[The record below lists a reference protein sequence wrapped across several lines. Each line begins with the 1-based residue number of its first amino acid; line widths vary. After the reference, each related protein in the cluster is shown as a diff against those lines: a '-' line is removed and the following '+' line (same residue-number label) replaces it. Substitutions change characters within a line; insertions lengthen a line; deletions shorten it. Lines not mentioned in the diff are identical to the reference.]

1 MITNFK
7 IIFFFIF
14 LIKLKKYKKYNY
26 ILLLNNFYLIHT
38 KIIGEKVTDIFEKC
52 KRTHYSNEISPELAG
67 ETVKVTG
74 WVHEIRDLGGIV
86 FVLIRDKYGITQL
99 TAPSKKLSEEMM
111 ADVRAAR
118 KETIVTVTGTVQES
132 GKAPNGIEIIPTN
145 IDVINVSQLPL
156 PLDTTEKVDA
166 EMDTRLDARFM
177 DLRKHDVSAIFKI
190 KNEMLHTTR
199 NYFYD
204 RDFTEI
210 TTPKLVASATEG
222 GTELFPITYFE
233 KEAFLGQSPQLYKQ
247 MMMATGLDNVFEIGQ
262 IFRAEEHDTLRHL
275 NEALS
280 IDAEMSFKSQE
291 DVMDLLEDLIK
302 NILNNVQEKCS
313 AELEDL
319 GHELDVPSGSFP
331 VVPYEEVIDIV
342 NSQDVEMEYGEDLNR
357 AAEKVLGE
365 TMGSYYFITEWPTA
379 IKPFYVMPKADD
391 PEKSTAFDLMY
402 RDLELSSGAQRIH
415 DYDLLYSQIEA
426 KDLNPDSFEKYL
438 QAFKYGM
445 PPHSG
450 WGMGAD
456 RLTMVITGAKNIRE
470 TVLFPRDRRRLTP

>member
-1 MITNFK
+1 M
-7 IIFFFIF
+7 
-14 LIKLKKYKKYNY
+14 
-26 ILLLNNFYLIHT
+26 
-38 KIIGEKVTDIFEKC
+38 TDIFEKC
-52 KRTHYSNEISPELAG
+52 KRTHYSTDITPELAG

-86 FVLIRDKYGITQL
+86 FVLIRDKKGITQL
-99 TAPSKKLSEEMM
+99 TAPSKKLTEEMM

-118 KETIVTVTGTVQES
+118 KETIVTLTGTVQES
-132 GKAPNGIEIIPTN
+132 PKAPNGVEIIPSN
-145 IDVINVSQLPL
+145 IDIINVSQLPL

-190 KNEMLHTTR
+190 KNEMLHTVR

-204 RDFTEI
+204 NDFTEI

-280 IDAEMSFKSQE
+280 IDAEMSFRSQE
-291 DVMDLLEDLIK
+291 DVMNLLEDVIK
-302 NILNNVQEKCS
+302 NVLNNLQEKCS
-313 AELEDL
+313 SELEDL
-319 GHELDVPSGSFP
+319 GHELDVPSGAFP

-365 TMGSYYFITEWPTA
+365 TMGSYYFITEWPTS

-402 RDLELSSGAQRIH
+402 RDLELSSGSQRIH

-456 RLTMVITGAKNIRE
+456 RLTMVLTGAKNIRE

>member
-1 MITNFK
+1 M
-7 IIFFFIF
+7 
-14 LIKLKKYKKYNY
+14 
-26 ILLLNNFYLIHT
+26 
-38 KIIGEKVTDIFEKC
+38 TDIFDKC
-52 KRTHYSNEISPELAG
+52 KRTHYSDQISPENEG

-86 FVLIRDKYGITQL
+86 FLLLRDKNGITQI
-99 TAPSKKLSEEMM
+99 TAPSKKVSAEMM
-111 ADVRAAR
+111 EDIRAAR
-118 KETIVTVTGTVQES
+118 KETIITVTGTVQKS
-132 GKAPNGIEIIPTN
+132 PKAPNGIEIIPSN
-145 IDVINVSQLPL
+145 IDIINVAQLPL

-166 EMDTRLDARFM
+166 ELDTRLDSRFM
-177 DLRKHDVSAIFKI
+177 DIRKHDVSAIFKI
-190 KNEMLHTTR
+190 KSQMLHTAR

-204 RDFTEI
+204 HDFTEI

-280 IDAEMSFKSQE
+280 IDAEMSFRSQE
-291 DVMDLLEDLIK
+291 DAMNTLESLIK
-302 NILNNVQEKCS
+302 TILANIQENC
-313 AELEDL
+313 ATELEDL
-319 GHELDVPSGSFP
+319 GHELDIPTEPFP
-331 VVPYEEVIDIV
+331 VVSYDKVLDIV
-342 NSQDVEMEYGEDLNR
+342 NSHDVEMNYGDDLSR
-357 AAEKVLGE
+357 AAEKVLGDA
-365 TMGSYYFITEWPTA
+365 MGSYYFITEWPMS
-379 IKPFYVMPKADD
+379 IKPFYVMPSTKD
-391 PEKSTAFDLMY
+391 PEISTSFDLMY
-402 RDLELSSGAQRIH
+402 RDLELSSGSQRIH
-415 DYDLLYSQIEA
+415 DYDLLYSRLEA

-438 QAFKYGM
+438 EAFKYGM

-456 RLTMVITGAKNIRE
+456 RLTMVLTGSKNIRE

>member
-1 MITNFK
+1 M
-7 IIFFFIF
+7 
-14 LIKLKKYKKYNY
+14 
-26 ILLLNNFYLIHT
+26 
-38 KIIGEKVTDIFEKC
+38 TDIFEKC
-52 KRTHYSNEISPELAG
+52 KRTHYSTEITPELAG

-86 FVLIRDKYGITQL
+86 FVLIRDKKGITQL
-99 TAPSKKLSEEMM
+99 TAPSKKLTEEMM

-118 KETIVTVTGTVQES
+118 KETIVTLTGTVQES
-132 GKAPNGIEIIPTN
+132 PKAPNGVEIIPSN
-145 IDVINVSQLPL
+145 IDIINVSQLPL

-190 KNEMLHTTR
+190 KNEMLHTVR

-204 RDFTEI
+204 NDFTEI

-280 IDAEMSFKSQE
+280 IDAEMSFRSQE
-291 DVMDLLEDLIK
+291 DVMNLLEDVIK
-302 NILNNVQEKCS
+302 NVLNNLQEKCS
-313 AELEDL
+313 SELEDL
-319 GHELDVPSGSFP
+319 GHELDVPSGAFP
-331 VVPYEEVIDIV
+331 VVPYEEVINIV

-365 TMGSYYFITEWPTA
+365 TMGSYYFITEWPTS

-402 RDLELSSGAQRIH
+402 RDLELSSGSQRIH

-456 RLTMVITGAKNIRE
+456 RLTMVLTGAKNIRE

>member
-1 MITNFK
+1 M
-7 IIFFFIF
+7 
-14 LIKLKKYKKYNY
+14 
-26 ILLLNNFYLIHT
+26 
-38 KIIGEKVTDIFEKC
+38 TDIFEKC
-52 KRTHYSNEISPELAG
+52 KRTHYSTEITPELAG

-86 FVLIRDKYGITQL
+86 FVLIRDKKGITQL
-99 TAPSKKLSEEMM
+99 TAPSKKLTEEMM

-118 KETIVTVTGTVQES
+118 KETIVTLTGTVQES
-132 GKAPNGIEIIPTN
+132 PKAPNGVEIIPSN
-145 IDVINVSQLPL
+145 IDIINVSQLPL

-190 KNEMLHTTR
+190 KNEMLHTVR

-204 RDFTEI
+204 SDFTEI

-280 IDAEMSFKSQE
+280 IDAEMSFRSQE
-291 DVMDLLEDLIK
+291 DVMNLLEDVIK
-302 NILNNVQEKCS
+302 NVLNNLQEKCS
-313 AELEDL
+313 SELEDL
-319 GHELDVPSGSFP
+319 GHELDVPSGAFP

-365 TMGSYYFITEWPTA
+365 TMGSYYFITEWPTS

-402 RDLELSSGAQRIH
+402 RDLELSSGSQRIH

-456 RLTMVITGAKNIRE
+456 RLTMVLTGAKNIRE

>member
-1 MITNFK
+1 M
-7 IIFFFIF
+7 
-14 LIKLKKYKKYNY
+14 
-26 ILLLNNFYLIHT
+26 
-38 KIIGEKVTDIFEKC
+38 TDIFEKC
-52 KRTHYSNEISPELAG
+52 KRTHYSTEITPDLAG

-86 FVLIRDKYGITQL
+86 FVLIRDKKGITQL
-99 TAPSKKLSEEMM
+99 TAPSKKLTEEMM

-118 KETIVTVTGTVQES
+118 KETIVTLTGTVQES
-132 GKAPNGIEIIPTN
+132 PKAPNGVEIIPSN
-145 IDVINVSQLPL
+145 IDIINVSQLPL

-190 KNEMLHTTR
+190 KNEMLHTVR

-204 RDFTEI
+204 NDFTEI

-247 MMMATGLDNVFEIGQ
+247 MMMATGLDSVFEIGQ

-280 IDAEMSFKSQE
+280 IDAEMSFRSQE
-291 DVMDLLEDLIK
+291 DVMNLLQDVIK
-302 NILNNVQEKCS
+302 NVLNNLQEKCS
-313 AELEDL
+313 SELEDL
-319 GHELDVPSGSFP
+319 GHELDVPTGDFP
-331 VVPYEEVIDIV
+331 IVPYEEVIDIV

-402 RDLELSSGAQRIH
+402 RDLELSSGSQRIH
-415 DYDLLYSQIEA
+415 DFDLLYSQIEA

-456 RLTMVITGAKNIRE
+456 RLTMVLTGAKNIRE

>member
-1 MITNFK
+1 MTN
-7 IIFFFIF
+7 
-14 LIKLKKYKKYNY
+14 
-26 ILLLNNFYLIHT
+26 
-38 KIIGEKVTDIFEKC
+38 IFEKC

-145 IDVINVSQLPL
+145 IDIINVSQLPL

-190 KNEMLHTTR
+190 KNEMLHTVR

-204 RDFTEI
+204 NDFTEI

-280 IDAEMSFKSQE
+280 IDAEMSFRSQE
-291 DVMDLLEDLIK
+291 DVMNLLEDVIK
-302 NILNNVQEKCS
+302 NVLNNLQEKCS
-313 AELEDL
+313 SELEDL
-319 GHELDVPSGSFP
+319 GHELDVPSGAFP

-365 TMGSYYFITEWPTA
+365 TMGSYYFITEWPTS

-402 RDLELSSGAQRIH
+402 RDLELSSGSQRIH

-456 RLTMVITGAKNIRE
+456 RLTMVLTGAKNIRE

>member
-1 MITNFK
+1 M
-7 IIFFFIF
+7 
-14 LIKLKKYKKYNY
+14 
-26 ILLLNNFYLIHT
+26 
-38 KIIGEKVTDIFEKC
+38 TDIFEKC
-52 KRTHYSNEISPELAG
+52 KRTHYSTEITPELAG

-86 FVLIRDKYGITQL
+86 FVLIRDKKGITQL
-99 TAPSKKLSEEMM
+99 TAPSKKLTEEMM

-118 KETIVTVTGTVQES
+118 KETIVTLTGTVQES
-132 GKAPNGIEIIPTN
+132 PKAPNGVEIIPSN
-145 IDVINVSQLPL
+145 IDIINVSQLPL

-190 KNEMLHTTR
+190 KNEMLHTVR

-204 RDFTEI
+204 NDFTEI

-247 MMMATGLDNVFEIGQ
+247 MMMATRLDNVFEIGQ

-280 IDAEMSFKSQE
+280 IDAEMSFRSQE
-291 DVMDLLEDLIK
+291 DVMNLLEDVIK
-302 NILNNVQEKCS
+302 NVLNNLQEKCS
-313 AELEDL
+313 SELEDL
-319 GHELDVPSGSFP
+319 GHELDVPSGAFP

-365 TMGSYYFITEWPTA
+365 TMGSYYFITEWPTS

-402 RDLELSSGAQRIH
+402 RDLELSSGSQRIH

-456 RLTMVITGAKNIRE
+456 RLTMVLTGAKNIRE

>member
-1 MITNFK
+1 M
-7 IIFFFIF
+7 
-14 LIKLKKYKKYNY
+14 
-26 ILLLNNFYLIHT
+26 
-38 KIIGEKVTDIFEKC
+38 TDIFEKAR
-52 KRTHYSNEISPELAG
+52 RTHYSNELTEDLAG
-67 ETVKVTG
+67 ETVKITG

-86 FVLIRDKYGITQL
+86 FVLIRDKNGITQL

-118 KETIVTVTGTVQES
+118 KETIVTVTGTVQKS
-132 GKAPNGIEIIPTN
+132 PKAPNGVEIIPDN
-145 IDVINVSQLPL
+145 IDIINVSQLPL

-190 KNEMLHTTR
+190 KSQMLHTTR

-204 RDFTEI
+204 KDFIEI

-247 MMMATGLDNVFEIGQ
+247 MMMATGLDCVFEIGQ

-291 DVMDLLEDLIK
+291 EVMDILEDLIR
-302 NILNNVQEKCS
+302 NINADIAQNCAS
-313 AELEDL
+313 ELESL
-319 GHELDVPSGSFP
+319 NHELDIPSEPFP
-331 VVPYEEVIDIV
+331 VVPYEQVIDIV
-342 NSQDVEMEYGEDLNR
+342 NSHDVEMNYGEDLNR

-365 TMGSYYFITEWPTA
+365 TMGSYYFITEWPSA
-379 IKPFYVMPKADD
+379 IKPFYVMPNADD

-402 RDLELSSGAQRIH
+402 RDFELSSGAQRVH

-426 KDLNPDSFEKYL
+426 KDLNPASFEKYL
-438 QAFKYGM
+438 EAFKYGM
-445 PPHSG
+445 APHSG

-456 RLTMVITGAKNIRE
+456 RLTMVLTGVKNIRE